1 MTQGG
6 ANYEIKKESNAP
18 CKAGPLA
25 ELVVKVGGLEEG
37 DEEGVEGVERNSTWL

>member
-6 ANYEIKKESNAP
+6 ANYEIKEESNAP
-18 CKAGPLA
+18 CKAGPWLN
-25 ELVVKVGGLEEG
+25 LVKVGGLEEG